1 VTPPYRIE
9 TERLVIRCYDPTA
22 DAARLKECV
31 DSSIE
36 HLLPWMP
43 WAVHEPQTV
52 EEKVEL
58 LRRFRGGFDLGEDF
72 PYGVYERD
80 ESRQLG
86 GSGLHTRGGPDAFEI
101 GYFIRADAVGN
112 GYATELTAVL
122 TRVAFEVAGA
132 QRVDVKIVPANERS
146 IRVPE
151 KLGYTLEGR
160 LRRRLE
166 PADEDGRLRD
176 FLLFTMVREELESSP
191 CMQYAYSAY
200 DVGGRLVEPGSA
212 YQVPV

>member
-1 VTPPYRIE
+1 M
-9 TERLVIRCYDPTA
+9 IRCYDPTR
-22 DAARLKECV
+22 DAPLLKECV

-43 WAVHEPQTV
+43 WAKYEPQTI

-58 LRRFRGGFDLGEDF
+58 LRSFRGNFDRGDDF
-72 PYGVYERD
+72 PYGVFDRD
-80 ESRQLG
+80 ERRQVG
-86 GSGLHTRGGPDAFEI
+86 GTGLHTRGGPDAFEI
-101 GYFIRADAVGN
+101 GYFVRADAIG
-112 GYATELTAVL
+112 GGIATELTAAL
-122 TRVAFEVAGA
+122 TRAAFEHGGA
-132 QRVDVKIVPANERS
+132 QRVDIKIVPENERS

-176 FLLFTMVREELESSP
+176 FLLYTMVREELEGSP
-191 CMQYAYSAY
+191 CMHYDYAAF
-200 DVGGRLVEPGSA
+200 DLTGA
-212 YQVPV
+212 PV